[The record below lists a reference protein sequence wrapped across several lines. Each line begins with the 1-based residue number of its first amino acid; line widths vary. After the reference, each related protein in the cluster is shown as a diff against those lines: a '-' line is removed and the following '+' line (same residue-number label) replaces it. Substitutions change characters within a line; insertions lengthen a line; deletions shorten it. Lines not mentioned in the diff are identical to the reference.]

1 MPDDPALS
9 LPVAAAAILP
19 HRPPLLLLER
29 LVAWEELAA
38 TAEACLPPE
47 SPFADGEGRIDPVVM
62 IELMAQTYAALR
74 GYDDLLHGR
83 PVGKGLLVGARQ
95 VRMAGAAR
103 AGERLA
109 IAVRAVGIFEGFALV
124 EAEVRRGAA
133 VLAAGTIKL
142 YNPDEGSGAG

>member
-1 MPDDPALS
+1 MPDRPALS
-9 LPVAAAAILP
+9 LPIAAAGILP
-19 HRPPLLLLER
+19 HRAPLLLIER

-38 TAEACLPPE
+38 TAEACLAPE
-47 SPFADGEGRIDPVVM
+47 SPFADGEGLLDPVVM

-95 VRMAGAAR
+95 VLLSGAAR
-103 AGERLA
+103 AGERLVV
-109 IAVRAVGIFEGFALV
+109 AVRAVGVFEGFALV
-124 EAEVRRGAA
+124 EGEVRRGAA
-133 VLAAGTIKL
+133 VLAAGSIKL